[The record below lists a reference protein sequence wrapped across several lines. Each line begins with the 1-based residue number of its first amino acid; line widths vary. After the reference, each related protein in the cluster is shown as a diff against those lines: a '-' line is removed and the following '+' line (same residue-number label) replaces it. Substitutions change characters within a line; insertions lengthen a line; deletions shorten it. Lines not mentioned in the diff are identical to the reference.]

1 MNENPPIPRKQTSSS
16 SIALFDTDIILSH
29 LGVFGRF
36 QLMFFVCLAYA
47 VLFPI
52 ASILVFSLTGATP
65 AHR

>member
-1 MNENPPIPRKQTSSS
+1 MSEGPLTQKRCS
-16 SIALFDTDIILSH
+16 SIPKAFDADVILNH

-36 QLMFFVCLAYA
+36 QLMFFICLAYA
-47 VLFPI
+47 FLFPV